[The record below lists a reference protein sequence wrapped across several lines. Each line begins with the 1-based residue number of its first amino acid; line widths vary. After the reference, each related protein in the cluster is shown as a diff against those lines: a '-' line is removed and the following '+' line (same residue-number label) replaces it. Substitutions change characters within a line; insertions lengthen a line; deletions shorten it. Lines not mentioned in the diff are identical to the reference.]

1 MNVATSTA
9 YAKLTKKPPDKT
21 RRLLSLWLASC
32 LTVFAGCA
40 GKETIREVT
49 VYECRLEVD
58 LLKPTPVPPLN
69 DATCGDLLSEADE
82 CRSALKTCN
91 QDKQKLL
98 RQVTSQLPKEV
109 KP

>member
-1 MNVATSTA
+1 MNDVTSTA
-9 YAKLTKKPPDKT
+9 CDRPTKKLPRKIQQ
-21 RRLLSLWLASC
+21 LLSLSLALS
-32 LTVFAGCA
+32 LTAFAGCA

-49 VYECRLEVD
+49 VYECHLEAD

-69 DATCGDLLSEADE
+69 DATCGDLLSEADA

-98 RQVTSQLPKEV
+98 RQVTSQLPKEA